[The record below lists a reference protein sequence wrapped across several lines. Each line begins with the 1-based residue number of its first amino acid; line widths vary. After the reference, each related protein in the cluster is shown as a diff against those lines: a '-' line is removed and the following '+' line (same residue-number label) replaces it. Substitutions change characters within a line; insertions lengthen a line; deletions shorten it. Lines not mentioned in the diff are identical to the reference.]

1 MEYTSGTVSKP
12 QLSVHFF
19 KSCHDDAVFSSN
31 STLTKICNDDDNE
44 VVTMAIMAM
53 AVVMIIDGN
62 DDKNDNVGHEDNDD
76 EGDSVGIMKM
86 MSLIME
92 SGIRKMTLAV
102 VVIEIIFN
110 EH

>member
-1 MEYTSGTVSKP
+1 
-12 QLSVHFF
+12 
-19 KSCHDDAVFSSN
+19 
-31 STLTKICNDDDNE
+31 
-44 VVTMAIMAM
+44 MAIMVM
-53 AVVMIIDGN
+53 AVVRIIDGN

-92 SGIRKMTLAV
+92 SSIRKMILAV
-102 VVIEIIFN
+102 VLIKIIFN